1 MQTQRSGPRIGAVA
15 SGYVAWGGAG
25 LGWVAVSEL
34 LHEPVSDSLLKS
46 SGLALPREFFH
57 VYLLQCVCVQACVK
71 LCAHA
76 CGGQRSMS
84 CVSVALHLHF
94 EDRDSQSAWSSLIP
108 ASGYLFSTGIAAAA
122 MPSLFI

>member
-1 MQTQRSGPRIGAVA
+1 MEGLVLRAVGWGDVLVSA
-15 SGYVAWGGAG
+15 HVHVSLYV
-25 LGWVAVSEL
+25 
-34 LHEPVSDSLLKS
+34 
-46 SGLALPREFFH
+46 
-57 VYLLQCVCVQACVK
+57 YM
-71 LCAHA
+71 CAHA